1 MQAGKAPRTA
11 ASAAAHGGATG
22 TDEECRARQ
31 IWVLADSLLEGAA
44 PGSAHLSPAERQGK
58 LREILT
64 HLQAYSSPGNPQMN
78 LSRGWAR
85 IAPLLVELMLGEAGA
100 LARELEPP
108 SEEDVAD
115 ALLKPNPEL
124 PQLTIDI
131 VEAVAQR
138 HPRVLRVGFGTQDA
152 PLQIAAA
159 MIEYVVLE
167 AARDPMGTL
176 WRAGA

>member
-1 MQAGKAPRTA
+1 MPTTRHRHTHQHAA
-11 ASAAAHGGATG
+11 AS
-22 TDEECRARQ
+22 
-31 IWVLADSLLEGAA
+31 
-44 PGSAHLSPAERQGK
+44 PPAHL
-58 LREILT
+58 
-64 HLQAYSSPGNPQMN
+64 
-78 LSRGWAR
+78 
-85 IAPLLVELMLGEAGA
+85 
-100 LARELEPP
+100 
-108 SEEDVAD
+108 
-115 ALLKPNPEL
+115 
-124 PQLTIDI
+124 QLTIDI